1 MQNIVAHCCE
11 DDPNFLMNVIAPHK
25 TRVSVAQKNKFFPT
39 LYRDA
44 SLSYP
49 IEMNYKLGAISKSA
63 TGMNFYLQH
72 ETSQTPLYEGT
83 VVSVN
88 VDKNSHKPVPVDKEF
103 VEKFS
108 KYCEGVIPRT
118 ESPSKPSAEDGIFH
132 CQRQAMWSDLDTLIN
147 HVNHSNYLKFYLDA
161 ASLALKH
168 SCQESSF
175 LVKEA
180 TTVYKGEVKEGDIM
194 DIYMWQS
201 KLPNVLYFQI
211 EVQNEV
217 VLNATIEFYARSI
230 YSKL

>member
-1 MQNIVAHCCE
+1 MQDIVAHCCD
-11 DDPNFLMNVIAPHK
+11 DDPNFFLNVIAPHK
-25 TRVSVAQKNKFFPT
+25 TRVSVGMKNKFFPM

-49 IEMNYKLGAISKSA
+49 IEMNYKLGAIGKSA
-63 TGMNFYLQH
+63 ASMNFYLQH
-72 ETSQTPLYEGT
+72 ETSQTPLYECT
-83 VVSVN
+83 VVSVD
-88 VDKNSHKPVPVDKEF
+88 VDMNSRKPLPLDKEF

-108 KYCEGVIPRT
+108 KYCEDVIPRI

-132 CQRQAMWSDLDTLIN
+132 CQRQAMWSDIDTLN
-147 HVNHSNYLKFYLDA
+147 HVNHSNYLKFCLDA

-168 SCQESSF
+168 SRQESSF

-180 TTVYKGEVKEGDIM
+180 TIVYKGEVKERDIM

-201 KLPNVLYFQI
+201 KVPNVLYFQI

-217 VLNATIEFYARSI
+217 VLNATIEFYAQSI